1 MLDRMGGNAS
11 RRWLVAAL
19 LAGVAACGSPKA
31 PDPPAEPKPVAFEG
45 GEAAGIAARIAH
57 GRRLAR
63 VLGCAGCHGRDL
75 QGKPFYEFHASNLT
89 RDAAKYDDAQLER
102 LLREGRRI
110 DGRELWAMPSEIF
123 QHLSGPDMAALIAF
137 LRSLAPAGRPTP
149 PLPPFGAKLR
159 AEVKA
164 GKVRPAAEWVK
175 LFRARTP
182 ADLGPSHALGRYI
195 AMVTCAECHNARLEG
210 HEGDTP
216 DLVVAGPY
224 SRAEFEALIRKG
236 VPNGPRKLGLMA
248 DVAQGRF
255 SQLTASEVDALYAYL
270 RVRAER
276 AE

>member
-1 MLDRMGGNAS
+1 M
-11 RRWLVAAL
+11 RRWL
-19 LAGVAACGSPKA
+19 LAVLVGLCAACGSPRSAEQSPVAEA
-31 PDPPAEPKPVAFEG
+31 PVVAFEG
-45 GEAAGIAARIAH
+45 GDAEGAAARIAH

-63 VLGCAGCHGRDL
+63 VLGCSGCHGRDL

-89 RDAAKYDDAQLER
+89 RDAAKYDDTQLER

-137 LRSLAPAGRPTP
+137 LRSLEPAGRPTP
-149 PLPPFGAKLR
+149 PLPRFDAKLR

-164 GKVRPAAEWVK
+164 GRLRPAAEWVK

-182 ADLGPSHALGRYI
+182 ADLGPAHALGRYI
-195 AMVTCAECHNARLEG
+195 TMVTCAECHNARLDG

-224 SRAEFEALIRKG
+224 SRTEFEALIRKG
-236 VPNGPRKLGLMA
+236 APNGPRKLRLMA
-248 DVAQGRF
+248 DVARGRF

-270 RVRAER
+270 KARAER
-276 AE
+276 PQ